1 MVPSFLVNA
10 NSFQELQLTRLEGKV
25 AVVTGAAQ
33 GIGAAFAKGL
43 ASQGAL
49 VVIAARSDSTKVV
62 DEIRASGGEA
72 LDYKVDV
79 NDNESLI
86 AMVDKTESMFGPIEI
101 LVNNAAL
108 FSSLTL
114 KPFTEIDED
123 EWDMVMKVNVRG
135 PFQCAKVVV
144 PSMRKNGRGKII
156 NIASGTFLR
165 GAPMMCHYVSS
176 KGAVVGQTRAMASE
190 LGDDN
195 IGVNCI
201 IVGLTESEGVKQHK
215 QMLGAAKDATLAARV
230 IKRAMLPEDLLG
242 AVYYLACEDSDFMTG
257 QCMNIDGGALN
268 Y

>member
-1 MVPSFLVNA
+1 MS
-10 NSFQELQLTRLEGKV
+10 RLEGKV
-25 AVVTGAAQ
+25 AVITGAAQ
-33 GIGAAFAKGL
+33 GIGAAFAKGM
-43 ASQGAL
+43 AAQGAR
-49 VVIAARSDSTKVV
+49 VVIAARSDSTTVV
-62 DEIRASGGEA
+62 NEIVAAGGQA
-72 LDYKVDV
+72 LGCKVDV
-79 NDNESLI
+79 NDNKSLL
-86 AMVDKTESMFGPIEI
+86 AMVEETESHFGPIEI

-114 KPFTEIDED
+114 KPFMEIDED

-135 PFQCAKVVV
+135 PFQCAKAVI

-165 GAPMMCHYVSS
+165 GAPMFCHYVSS
-176 KGAVVGQTRAMASE
+176 KGAVVGLTRAMATE
-190 LGDDN
+190 LGNDQ

-215 QMLGAAKDATLAARV
+215 QILGAAKEATLAARI
-230 IKRAMLPEDLLG
+230 IKRPMVPDDLLG
-242 AVYYLACEDSDFMTG
+242 AVYYLSSEDSDFMTG